1 VFSGLFR
8 LGIPLVWR
16 NPYRSAFPKKEST
29 MAISDADRQILRVLQ
44 TNGRISAT
52 ELARRIGMSET
63 SCLRRIKSMEEAGII
78 LGYQAAVD
86 RRQIGFSM
94 SAIIMVSVNQR
105 TETDRK
111 DFLSAIADN
120 PQIIS
125 CAAVTGSYDFVL
137 EVVIRD
143 IDDLSDLTLRQLLEL
158 PSVTGMSTSVV
169 HKWFKRN
176 APIPV

>member
-1 VFSGLFR
+1 MQL
-8 LGIPLVWR
+8 
-16 NPYRSAFPKKEST
+16 
-29 MAISDADRQILRVLQ
+29 SDGDRRILRVLQ
-44 TNGRISAT
+44 SQGRISAS

-63 SCLRRIKSMEEAGII
+63 SCLRRMKSLEEAGVI
-78 LGYQAAVD
+78 LGYQAVAD

-94 SAIIMVSVNQR
+94 SAIIMVAVNQR

-158 PSVTGMSTSVV
+158 PSVTGMSTSIV

-176 APIPV
+176 SPIPV

>member
-1 VFSGLFR
+1 
-8 LGIPLVWR
+8 
-16 NPYRSAFPKKEST
+16 
-29 MAISDADRQILRVLQ
+29 
-44 TNGRISAT
+44 
-52 ELARRIGMSET
+52 
-63 SCLRRIKSMEEAGII
+63 MEEAGII

-94 SAIIMVSVNQR
+94 SAIILVAVNQR

-120 PQIIS
+120 PQIVS

>member
-1 VFSGLFR
+1 
-8 LGIPLVWR
+8 
-16 NPYRSAFPKKEST
+16 
-29 MAISDADRQILRVLQ
+29 
-44 TNGRISAT
+44 
-52 ELARRIGMSET
+52 
-63 SCLRRIKSMEEAGII
+63 
-78 LGYQAAVD
+78 
-86 RRQIGFSM
+86 M
-94 SAIIMVSVNQR
+94 SAIIMVAVNQR

>member
-1 VFSGLFR
+1 VNL
-8 LGIPLVWR
+8 
-16 NPYRSAFPKKEST
+16 
-29 MAISDADRQILRVLQ
+29 SDADRRILRVLQ
-44 TNGRISAT
+44 PEGRISAS

-63 SCLRRIKSMEEAGII
+63 SCLRRMKSLEEAGVIES
-78 LGYQAAVD
+78 YRAVVD

-94 SAIIMVSVNQR
+94 SAMIMVAVNQR

-125 CAAVTGSYDFVL
+125 CSAVTGSYDFIL